1 MKGVLRSFFMERR
14 KELVL
19 LLGAAVIWGAI
30 FWAYALPVEVMG
42 YAGSL
47 VLLWIVLLGIWD
59 FVKYWKKQKQLLD
72 SREKILTSAETVE
85 GMAEPESL
93 TEKQYQELVRQLCKE
108 KAELESAG
116 RIYRQEMADYY
127 GMWIHQ
133 IKTPIA
139 ALKLL
144 LQNGEE
150 RCGAR
155 GTEVFRGMK
164 MEVFKIEQYAEMV
177 LTYLR
182 MENISG
188 DFTFDVYPLD
198 GIMRQVVHK
207 CSQMFVLTQT
217 KLYYEPLQGEILTDE
232 KWLAFVLEQLLSNAL
247 KYARGGNISIYL
259 ENRELVIADDGMG
272 IAAENLP
279 RIFEKGFT
287 GYNGRSDKK
296 STGIG
301 LYLCKTILDKLRH
314 RIRIESEIGAGTRV
328 YLRFDRKSVKM
339 E

>member
-1 MKGVLRSFFMERR
+1 
-14 KELVL
+14 
-19 LLGAAVIWGAI
+19 
-30 FWAYALPVEVMG
+30 
-42 YAGSL
+42 
-47 VLLWIVLLGIWD
+47 
-59 FVKYWKKQKQLLD
+59 
-72 SREKILTSAETVE
+72 
-85 GMAEPESL
+85 
-93 TEKQYQELVRQLCKE
+93 
-108 KAELESAG
+108 
-116 RIYRQEMADYY
+116 MADYY

-328 YLRFDRKSVKM
+328 YLCFDRKSVKM